1 MINWTAH
8 NHERFV
14 SSSGM
19 AVHCLMNSIR
29 KFDLAGHKCQELDR
43 CKFKCMC
50 VSDNKQKR
58 KINLVNTDEGGDL
71 KENGDLKVYDSY
83 GPSP

>member
-1 MINWTAH
+1 M
-8 NHERFV
+8 
-14 SSSGM
+14 
-19 AVHCLMNSIR
+19 
-29 KFDLAGHKCQELDR
+29 DR

-71 KENGDLKVYDSY
+71 KENVDLKVYDSY